1 VPCENVCG
9 GGDAV
14 RVNVWCG
21 VVAKPKMGRTEEH
34 DGVASFVAKT
44 RFKPPF
50 AFLPPPKQG

>member
-1 VPCENVCG
+1 MCG

-34 DGVASFVAKT
+34 DGVASFVANT
-44 RFKPPF
+44 RFKPSF
-50 AFLPPPKQG
+50 AFLPPLKQG